1 MESLQFITCNITLQ
15 LGSVCLND
23 LNRTSNMHMSDNRR
37 LNKVIH
43 REQETVAYFYLQ
55 PRWEHYLLM

>member
-15 LGSVCLND
+15 LSSVCLND

-37 LNKVIH
+37 LNKLIH
-43 REQETVAYFYLQ
+43 GEQETVAYFHLQ
-55 PRWEHYLLM
+55 PQREHYLII

>member
-15 LGSVCLND
+15 LSSVCLND

-37 LNKVIH
+37 LNKLIH
-43 REQETVAYFYLQ
+43 REQVTVADFHLQ
-55 PRWEHYLLM
+55 PRREHYLIM

>member
-15 LGSVCLND
+15 LGPVYLND

-37 LNKVIH
+37 LNIVIH
-43 REQETVAYFYLQ
+43 GEQETVAYFYLQ
-55 PRWEHYLLM
+55 LQREHYLIM

>member
-23 LNRTSNMHMSDNRR
+23 LNRSRNMQMSDNRR

-43 REQETVAYFYLQ
+43 EEQETVAYFYFQ
-55 PRWEHYLLM
+55 PRREHYLIM